1 MVEIQ
6 YGKMILYGILTA
18 LFYIALPLV
27 VIYFVELYNI
37 MTFNQS
43 FITYLIVFGCIGI
56 ALSMA
61 RHAFPEDTSANRIV
75 AFISAV
81 YSGIYLFYIFGGF
94 TSGVSYG
101 TYYIDTPTLQVLLG
115 LQMIAWLF
123 LISTGIS
130 ALKYLIEAIELRK
143 KREYTV
149 KAKKSFRLSR
159 VFKGLGTLMS
169 LIIMGYFLSLIFSG
183 MNLNFNLHDPEPED
197 ISWDDGGTP
206 LNATDDAFNM
216 TLRFDVGNQG
226 LYAIYDVY
234 LDLYIF
240 TLDTD
245 NPIFLPENTLI
256 GQSPGNYYG
265 TYHAFTNTL
274 NQSLTALINP
284 LYAPGLAT
292 TDATLKLQISFTTL
306 YANIDISVN
315 LSISIPWT
323 SPI

>member
-1 MVEIQ
+1 MEIQ

-43 FITYLIVFGCIGI
+43 FITYLIIFGCIGI

-94 TSGVSYG
+94 TPGVSYG
-101 TYYIDTPTLQVLLG
+101 TYYINTPTIQVLLG
-115 LQMIAWLF
+115 LQTIAWLF

-143 KREYTV
+143 KKEYRV

-169 LIIMGYFLSLIFSG
+169 LVIMGYFASLVFSG
-183 MNLNFNLHDPEPED
+183 LNLDLNIDDTYGLG
-197 ISWDDGGTP
+197 WDDGGTP
-206 LNATDDAFNM
+206 VNPADDSINVTM
-216 TLRFDVGNQG
+216 SFDVGNQG

-234 LDLYIF
+234 LDLYIY

-245 NPIFLPENTLI
+245 NPPVLPENTLI
-256 GQSPGNYYG
+256 GQSLGNYYG
-265 TYHAFTNTL
+265 TFHAFTNYMDQ
-274 NQSLTALINP
+274 NLTAYINP

-292 TDATLKLQISFTTL
+292 TDANLKLQISFTTL
-306 YANIDISVN
+306 YANINIDVNVSVTT
-315 LSISIPWT
+315 PWT
-323 SPI
+323 ALIP